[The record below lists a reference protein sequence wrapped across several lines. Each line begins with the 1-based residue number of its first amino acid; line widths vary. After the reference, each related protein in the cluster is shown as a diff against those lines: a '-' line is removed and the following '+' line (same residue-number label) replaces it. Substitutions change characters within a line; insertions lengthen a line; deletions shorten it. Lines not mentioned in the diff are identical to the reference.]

1 MSSAFLSLSNV
12 SKSYP
17 VGQRWLGSAQKLVQ
31 AVDDVSVSVAK
42 GETLGLVGESGC
54 GKSSLAR
61 LIMRLEEPTS
71 GTITLDG
78 IDLATLSKADLKAQ
92 RRRFQMVFQDPYA
105 SLNPRMR
112 VRASLAEAL
121 VNYRYGADAEINA
134 RVEDLAGQVGLSAY
148 HLDRFP
154 HELSGGQCQRV
165 GLARAIALD
174 PELIVADEP
183 VSALDVSIQAQILN
197 LIMRL
202 QKSMALTLVFV
213 SHDLSVVAHVADR
226 VAVMYLGR
234 IVETGPVHDVFAN
247 PRHPYTQTLLA
258 AIPKPA
264 PERRGKKANVI
275 GELPSPLSPPSGCH
289 FRTRCQFA
297 RPECAAKVPALRR
310 VGYAQS
316 VACHFADDLIH
327 GTAMATKVGHAGN
340 NGGRP
345 Q

>member
-1 MSSAFLSLSNV
+1 MSDAFLSLTHV
-12 SKSYP
+12 CKHYP
-17 VGQRWLGSAQKLVQ
+17 VGKPRLGRPRRLVR
-31 AVDDVSVSVAK
+31 AVDGVSLEVTR

-61 LIMRLEEPTS
+61 LIMRLEEPSS
-71 GTITLDG
+71 GTVRLDG
-78 IDLATLSKADLKAQ
+78 IDMADLRGRALKDA

-112 VRASLAEAL
+112 VRASIAEAL
-121 VNYRYGADAEINA
+121 VNYDYGPKPVMNA
-134 RVEDLAGQVGLSAY
+134 RVDDLAAQVGLSGY
-148 HLDRFP
+148 HLDRYP

-174 PELIVADEP
+174 PDLIVADEP

-202 QKSMALTLVFV
+202 QDSMGLTLIFV

-234 IVETGPVHDVFAN
+234 IVETGPVQQVFSA
-247 PRHPYTQTLLA
+247 PAHPYTRTLLA
-258 AIPKPA
+258 AIPQPTPA
-264 PERRGKKANVI
+264 LRGTRAQVS

-289 FRTRCQFA
+289 FRTRCPLAQPICA
-297 RPECAAKVPALRR
+297 QETPELRR
-310 VGYAQS
+310 QADGRFA
-316 VACHFADDLIH
+316 ACHFIGLDPASVPA
-327 GTAMATKVGHAGN
+327 GQPVRHA
-340 NGGRP
+340 
-345 Q
+345 